1 MKALGDGLAECNA
14 EKERHAGGDSLENTR
29 RYLWGEKR
37 IDEKEEEEEKKKK
50 RVCKQNDE
58 GKDKKKASQ
67 CPPREEE

>member
-37 IDEKEEEEEKKKK
+37 IDEKEEEEKKKK